1 MHDPSQDTP
10 AGLLLATDLSARCDR
25 PLERALQ
32 LAGEFSTPL
41 TTLTVFDTP
50 QAPSDV
56 IQWLDGDL
64 GREREEEA
72 ARAELAR
79 EFTGL
84 PVEVSSRFAT
94 GPVAEAILETATSL
108 PGSLVVTGASRND
121 SLGELLLGSTVDR
134 LARGLAQPLLV
145 VRQRVRGPYRN
156 IMVAVDFTPVSRVAL
171 ETAARLFPQ
180 ARIVAFHVHDAD
192 KLADDAPPRAEFAH
206 FLASCTL
213 APEVHVMH
221 TIGAGDPASQLTRYA
236 QEHAID
242 LAVLGRHEETALKRL
257 LNGSRSEVLLQEINC
272 DTLLIRPGEY
282 NDNND

>member
-25 PLERALQ
+25 ALERAMQ
-32 LAGEFSTPL
+32 LAGEFATPL
-41 TTLTVFDTP
+41 VTLTVFDTP

-64 GREREEEA
+64 GREHDEDT

-79 EFTGL
+79 EFTGTTL
-84 PVEVSSRFAT
+84 DVSTRFAT
-94 GPVAEAILETATSL
+94 GPVADSVLEAATTL
-108 PGSLVVTGASRND
+108 PGSIVVTGASRND

-134 LARGLAQPLLV
+134 IARGLAQPLLV
-145 VRQRVRGPYRN
+145 VRQRVRGPYRS
-156 IMVAVDFTPVSRVAL
+156 IMVAIDFTPASRLAL
-171 ETAARLFPQ
+171 ESAARLFPQ

-192 KLADDAPPRAEFAH
+192 KLGDDAPPRAEFAR
-206 FLASCTL
+206 FLAACSL
-213 APEVHVMH
+213 PAGVLVMD
-221 TIGAGDPASQLTRYA
+221 TIGAGEPASQLTRYA

-242 LAVLGRHEETALKRL
+242 LAVFGLHNETALERL
-257 LNGSRSEVLLQEINC
+257 LKGSRSEVLLQEINC

>member
-1 MHDPSQDTP
+1 MHDPSQNTP

-25 PLERALQ
+25 PLERARQ

-41 TTLTVFDTP
+41 VTLTVFDIP

-56 IQWLDGDL
+56 IQWLDGDI
-64 GREREEEA
+64 GREGEEAA

-79 EFTGL
+79 EFAGSPL
-84 PVEVSSRFAT
+84 EVSTRFAT
-94 GPVAEAILETATSL
+94 GPVAEAILEAAATL
-108 PGSLVVTGASRND
+108 PGTIVVTGASHPD
-121 SLGELLLGSTVDR
+121 SLGELLLGSTVER
-134 LARGLAQPLLV
+134 LARDLAQPLLV
-145 VRQRVRGPYRN
+145 VRRRVRGPYRN
-156 IMVAVDFTPVSRVAL
+156 IMVAVDFTPASRAAL
-171 ETAARLFPQ
+171 EGAARLFPQ

-192 KLADDAPPRAEFAH
+192 ILGEEAPPRAEFAR
-206 FLASCTL
+206 FLSGCAL

-221 TIGAGDPASQLTRYA
+221 TIGAGEPASQLARYV

-242 LAVLGRHEETALKRL
+242 LAVFGLHAETALERL
-257 LNGSRSEVLLQEINC
+257 LKGSRSEVLLQEINC